1 MIYSMTGYGSAVVET
16 DDVRIS
22 VEVKSL
28 NSKQLDL
35 NIRLPRVYNEKE
47 NEIRN
52 LVSKSLVRGKVSLNL
67 DIQYAS
73 LAEGKAKINREIFLN
88 YYKELKELAEL
99 VGDTKAD
106 IFRKA
111 LDLPQVIDTN
121 SADEIKEDEW
131 KLIQKCIEK
140 ALKEC
145 NEFRVQE
152 GQAMENTLR
161 SHISIIADSLKK
173 IIEID
178 PLRVENIRNRVRER
192 METILGNEN
201 YDKNRFEQ
209 EMIYYLEK
217 LDITEEKVRLANHL
231 EFFNKTIKD
240 EQEPGKKMG
249 FISQEIGREINTI
262 GSKAN
267 DSDVQK
273 LVVVMKDELE
283 KIKEQS
289 LNVL

>member
-1 MIYSMTGYGSAVVET
+1 MIYSMTGYGSAVVENE
-16 DDVRIS
+16 DVRIS

-35 NIRLPRVYNEKE
+35 NIRLPRIYNEKE

-52 LVSKSLVRGKVSLNL
+52 IISKSLVRGKVALNL
-67 DIQYAS
+67 DVQYAN
-73 LAEGKAKINREIFLN
+73 LAEGKAKINRDIFLN

-106 IFRKA
+106 IFKKA
-111 LDLPQVIDTN
+111 LELPQVIDTN
-121 SADEIKEDEW
+121 SSDEIKEDEW
-131 KLIQKCIEK
+131 KMIQKCIEK

-145 NEFRVQE
+145 NDFRIQE
-152 GQAMENTLR
+152 GKAMENTLR
-161 SHISIIADSLKK
+161 SHIAVIADSLEK
-173 IIEID
+173 IKEID